1 MANLIDILS
10 YENEALR
17 TYVFWSAVLV
27 IKMFALS
34 ILTGMKRHKNKVRNL
49 KITNKK
55 KMSHHDS
62 TK

>member
-10 YENEALR
+10 YENDVLR

-27 IKMFALS
+27 IKMLSMS

-49 KITNKK
+49 KITKK
-55 KMSHHDS
+55 NESS
-62 TK
+62 